1 MLALKPDIR
10 LTLGEDIMIQAIPE
24 LDHYYAFNVKNG
36 DHFELNLTAHWVLD
50 AIGQGVTLAE
60 LGPGLPSGLNL
71 MPKSLERTYL
81 RSSPLVS
88 KTILSRRSRHEKG

>member
-36 DHFELNLTAHWVLD
+36 DHFELNHTAHWVLD
-50 AIGQGVTLAE
+50 TIGQDVTLAE
-60 LGPGLPSGLNL
+60 LGPRFA
-71 MPKSLERTYL
+71 ERFELDAKIADKDLIEVINFGIENHIIKEVET
-81 RSSPLVS
+81 
-88 KTILSRRSRHEKG
+88 